1 MIVRFWSTRT
11 NGYIASKTS
20 VLNLRI
26 VEASLQE
33 VLPASLQN
41 GTLVMAYQNIVLE
54 LYCIFQCNYDTP
66 I

>member
-1 MIVRFWSTRT
+1 MIVRFCSTQT

-41 GTLVMAYQNIVLE
+41 GTLVMAYQNILLE